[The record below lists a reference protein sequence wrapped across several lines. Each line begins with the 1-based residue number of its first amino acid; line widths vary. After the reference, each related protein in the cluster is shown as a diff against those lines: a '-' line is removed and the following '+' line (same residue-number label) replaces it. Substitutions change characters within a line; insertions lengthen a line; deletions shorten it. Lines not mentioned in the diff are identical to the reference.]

1 MRYRLEVNGC
11 VHVVEV
17 PRGAT
22 LLSVLRDDLGLTG
35 TRFGCGHGKCGACY
49 VLADGQAIASCLV
62 DVQHAIDKQ
71 ITTIEGLGDGDR
83 LHPVQAA
90 FVEMDAMQCGYCT
103 SGMVISAVALLSR
116 QPKPDDAEIRHAMSG
131 NLCRCG
137 IYVRAIAAIKRAAEL
152 ASCEPRDV
160 P

>member
-11 VHVVEV
+11 VHEVEV
-17 PRGAT
+17 PRATT

-35 TRFGCGHGKCGACY
+35 TRFGCGRGKCGACH
-49 VLADGQAIASCLV
+49 VLADGQVIASCLV
-62 DVQHAIDKQ
+62 DVEHAVDKQ
-71 ITTIEGLGDGDR
+71 ITTIEGLADGNR

-90 FVEMDAMQCGYCT
+90 FVEADAMQCGYCT
-103 SGMVISAVALLSR
+103 SGMVISAVALLAR
-116 QPKPDDAEIRHAMSG
+116 RPKPSEPEIRDAMSA

-137 IYVRAIAAIKRAAEL
+137 VYVRAIAAVKRAAEL
-152 ASCEPRDV
+152 ASSDRPGA